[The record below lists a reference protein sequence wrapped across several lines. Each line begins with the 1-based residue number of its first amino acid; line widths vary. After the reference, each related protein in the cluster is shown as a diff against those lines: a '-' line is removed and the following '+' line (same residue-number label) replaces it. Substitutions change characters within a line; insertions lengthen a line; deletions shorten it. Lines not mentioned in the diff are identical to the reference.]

1 MEFAEVRDGLKEK
14 SFVLVD
20 VRNPEELQAAGKIP
34 GSVNVPREFP
44 ELRLCHQFIFIVYL
58 TLNLLKNY
66 FNIMRLTKILGK
78 WRFSLDTLSLIC

>member
-44 ELRLCHQFIFIVYL
+44 ESRIRYTNSF
-58 TLNLLKNY
+58 LL
-66 FNIMRLTKILGK
+66 FT
-78 WRFSLDTLSLIC
+78 

>member
-58 TLNLLKNY
+58 TLNLLNNY
-66 FNIMRLTKILGK
+66 FLHVCYIKFKSLSRLLFEQK
-78 WRFSLDTLSLIC
+78 